1 MNKFL
6 AQDQLHKGVAKTRT
20 FAENN
25 TICCCSS
32 LPKKKWMDISGYGNI
47 QREELAI
54 MRVYTIKVHVTM
66 NLGRR

>member
-6 AQDQLHKGVAKTRT
+6 AQDQLHKGVPRHVHSLKTIL
-20 FAENN
+20 FAVAVP
-25 TICCCSS
+25 CQ
-32 LPKKKWMDISGYGNI
+32 KKKWMDISGYGNI